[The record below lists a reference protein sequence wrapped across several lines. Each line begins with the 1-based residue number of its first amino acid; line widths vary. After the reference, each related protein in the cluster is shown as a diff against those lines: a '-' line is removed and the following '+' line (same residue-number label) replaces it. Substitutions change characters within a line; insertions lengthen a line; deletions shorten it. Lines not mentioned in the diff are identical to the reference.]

1 MFDFRLK
8 VFLSVA
14 KRLNFTK
21 AAEELGIT
29 QPAVSKHI
37 QEIERFYKIKL
48 FDRAGSKIRL
58 TPAGIIMVEY
68 AEQIFE
74 TYRQLSFKFS
84 TLNERAE
91 GNLRIG
97 ASTTIANYVLPA
109 IIAAFKKKYPDV
121 GISLMVENTEKIE
134 NALEENQLDCAIV
147 EGSTRNKNLK
157 YSEFLEDEIVL
168 TANANHPLAKLDKID
183 SAQLKKI
190 PLLMRESGSG
200 TLQVIGKALK
210 DAGYKVEDLK
220 IEMQLGS
227 TEGIKNY
234 LSNSNCM
241 AFLSVYS
248 VMKELRDNQLSIIDV
263 YGLSI
268 NRYFLFVEQHGNNT
282 DLIKLF
288 NDFAY
293 KYNLK

>member
-37 QEIERFYKIKL
+37 QEIERHYKIKL

-68 AEQIFE
+68 AEQIFD

-91 GNLRIG
+91 GNLRVG

-109 IIAAFKKKYPDV
+109 IIAAFKMKYPDV

-147 EGSTRNKNLK
+147 EGSVRNRNLK

-168 TANANHPLAKLDKID
+168 TANSNHPLAKLDKID
-183 SAQLKKI
+183 STQLKKI

-210 DAGYKVEDLK
+210 EAGYKVEDLK

-234 LSNSNCM
+234 ISNSNCM

>member
-109 IIAAFKKKYPDV
+109 IIAAFKTKYPDV

-147 EGSTRNKNLK
+147 EGSTRNRNLK

-168 TANANHPLAKLDKID
+168 TANANHPMAKLDKID
-183 SAQLKKI
+183 SNQLKKI

-234 LSNSNCM
+234 LSNSSCM

-248 VMKELRDNQLSIIDV
+248 VMKELKDKQLSIIDV
-263 YGLSI
+263 HGLSI
-268 NRYFLFVEQHGNNT
+268 NRYFLFVEQHGNNA

>member
-84 TLNERAE
+84 TLNE
-91 GNLRIG
+91 
-97 ASTTIANYVLPA
+97 
-109 IIAAFKKKYPDV
+109 
-121 GISLMVENTEKIE
+121 
-134 NALEENQLDCAIV
+134 
-147 EGSTRNKNLK
+147 
-157 YSEFLEDEIVL
+157 
-168 TANANHPLAKLDKID
+168 
-183 SAQLKKI
+183 
-190 PLLMRESGSG
+190 
-200 TLQVIGKALK
+200 
-210 DAGYKVEDLK
+210 
-220 IEMQLGS
+220 
-227 TEGIKNY
+227 
-234 LSNSNCM
+234 
-241 AFLSVYS
+241 
-248 VMKELRDNQLSIIDV
+248 
-263 YGLSI
+263 
-268 NRYFLFVEQHGNNT
+268 
-282 DLIKLF
+282 
-288 NDFAY
+288 
-293 KYNLK
+293 